1 MKQTKNQRA
10 IQLMASMAILLAC
23 GPFLINDFVPVPH
36 WLRLVGMGA
45 GLICIVATLFKT
57 KKVNTIKHV
66 NEKQKN
72 AFAAQGRARNRP
84 ADHLR

>member
-1 MKQTKNQRA
+1 MKQTKDQRG
-10 IQLMASMAILLAC
+10 IQFLASMAILLAC

-57 KKVNTIKHV
+57 KKVNTIKYG
-66 NEKQKN
+66 K
-72 AFAAQGRARNRP
+72 
-84 ADHLR
+84 